1 MAAMN
6 RSDTAD
12 LDPKP
17 GAELNLDDDSLFAE
31 LDSEVMASDE
41 SGGGDLDFDFDLG
54 GDATAA
60 DSGGGLEAE
69 GSGSGGG
76 AMDLDLGGDASSQA
90 GSINLDDLELD
101 VEESKPA
108 EPAAGELDLG
118 GEGRAAA
125 DFGDIDLELEGAT
138 PAAGGE
144 AADELL
150 DLEIDGEEAPA
161 SAGEA
166 IDLDTLELGDESAEP
181 LGEDMEALDLDLE
194 GGGLESLDLGAVD
207 SGLVDL
213 EPEPAVESTLEPAG
227 ADLGLEELSVQPIE
241 LPEEP
246 VFDLGAA
253 PAGVPAAEAGAP
265 GEFHAAE
272 DIQLDEEP
280 LHLELDEV
288 AMESAGEIPGAE
300 TVETFELTEEAP
312 VPLEPDM
319 LAEPAIEFETAAATD
334 IGAQSAREF
343 VAVRDVQVDDDT
355 LLELNLDDVEAGQIT
370 QEDEPVMAH
379 QEPQAAAA
387 MEETIPLTE
396 QLEIPPEVGA
406 RAGRARIASLP
417 REGIA
422 RAQPAMPERML
433 NSEILMAVSHQIAV
447 QLGSLSLN
455 GKELLE
461 IGYGS
466 VLPLDRAI
474 GEPVD
479 LVLDNKTI
487 AQGEV
492 VLING
497 KTLGVRIVALNKH

>member
-1 MAAMN
+1 
-6 RSDTAD
+6 
-12 LDPKP
+12 
-17 GAELNLDDDSLFAE
+17 
-31 LDSEVMASDE
+31 MASDE

-60 DSGGGLEAE
+60 DSGGERDRELDAE
-69 GSGSGGG
+69 GSGSGAG
-76 AMDLDLGGDASSQA
+76 AMDLDLGGDDSGQA
-90 GSINLDDLELD
+90 GLIDLDDLELD

-108 EPAAGELDLG
+108 EPAAGELDLV
-118 GEGRAAA
+118 GEGRTAA

-144 AADELL
+144 AGDELL
-150 DLEIDGEEAPA
+150 DLEIGGEEAPA
-161 SAGEA
+161 PAEEA
-166 IDLDTLELGDESAEP
+166 IDLETLELGDESAEP

-194 GGGLESLDLGAVD
+194 GGGLEALDLGAVD

-213 EPEPAVESTLEPAG
+213 EPEPAVETALEPAQ
-227 ADLGLEELSVQPIE
+227 ADFGLDELSVQPIE

-265 GEFHAAE
+265 EEFHAAE

-288 AMESAGEIPGAE
+288 AMEPAGEIPGAE

-312 VPLEPDM
+312 VPLEPEM
-319 LAEPAIEFETAAATD
+319 RAEPAIEFETAAATD
-334 IGAQSAREF
+334 LGAQPAQEF

-370 QEDEPVMAH
+370 QEDEPVMAY

-406 RAGRARIASLP
+406 RAERARVAPLP

-433 NSEILMAVSHQIAV
+433 NSEILMAVSHQVSV

-455 GKELLE
+455 GKELLK